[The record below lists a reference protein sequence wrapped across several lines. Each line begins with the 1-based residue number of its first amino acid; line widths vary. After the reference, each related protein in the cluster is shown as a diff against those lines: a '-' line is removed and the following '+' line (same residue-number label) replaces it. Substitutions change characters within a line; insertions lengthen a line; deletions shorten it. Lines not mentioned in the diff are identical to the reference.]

1 MSKQKKWQK
10 LPLLPVVE
18 KESARDVLSSA
29 FIIRQKAEESTMT
42 CTASTLT
49 SEKSHASTAT
59 W

>member
-10 LPLLPVVE
+10 LPLLPVGKE
-18 KESARDVLSSA
+18 ESARERLSSA